1 MYQQVGENENP
12 STLVMRNIF
21 KYIPMVTLGQILGT
35 VVGFPLLC
43 FLINI
48 FYYSNKYNDDAE
60 QYCKEYMNNSY
71 DIEVTMPQDN
81 SKYYLE
87 NQDEDVKTVETF
99 TKKIDGNYFANP
111 SGWYIPFYSVEYKKF
126 LSIMYFVDISQMYW
140 PYGRKV
146 ILTVNRDDMNNP
158 EYGTKENP
166 VPVLKDVGV
175 DESIRDNDQD
185 YNKKYMDS
193 FYRENVIRYLKYKMP
208 KSEFKRR
215 FKNGE

>member
-1 MYQQVGENENP
+1 
-12 STLVMRNIF
+12 MRNIF

-35 VVGFPLLC
+35 VVAFPLLC

-60 QYCKEYMNNSY
+60 QYYKEYMNNSY
-71 DIEVTMPQDN
+71 DIEVTMPEEKSQC
-81 SKYYLE
+81 YLE
-87 NQDEDVKTVETF
+87 NQDENFRATETF
-99 TKKIDGNYFANP
+99 ITKMDNNYFSNP
-111 SGWYIPFYSVEYKKF
+111 DGVYMPFYSGKYKKYF
-126 LSIMYFVDISQMYW
+126 SIMCFLGLQDMWW
-140 PYGRKV
+140 PYGMKV

-166 VPVLKDVGV
+166 VPVLKDIGV

-185 YNKKYMDS
+185 YDKAYMDS

-215 FKNGE
+215 FKNKK

>member
-1 MYQQVGENENP
+1 MK
-12 STLVMRNIF
+12 NIF

-35 VVGFPLLC
+35 VVAFPLLI
-43 FLINI
+43 FLVNL

-60 QYCKEYMNNSY
+60 QYYQDYMNNSY
-71 DIEVTMPQDN
+71 DIEVAMPEEKSQ
-81 SKYYLE
+81 YYLK
-87 NQDEDVKTVETF
+87 NQDENFRATETF
-99 TKKIDGNYFANP
+99 ITRMDNNYFSNP
-111 SGWYIPFYSVEYKKF
+111 DGVYMPFYSVKYNKYF
-126 LSIMYFVDISQMYW
+126 SIMCFLGLEDMWW
-140 PYGRKV
+140 PYGMKV

-175 DESIRDNDQD
+175 DESIRDYDKD
-185 YNKKYMDS
+185 YDKAYMDS

-215 FKNGE
+215 FKNNK

>member
-1 MYQQVGENENP
+1 
-12 STLVMRNIF
+12 MRNIF

-35 VVGFPLLC
+35 IVVFPLLC

-60 QYCKEYMNNSY
+60 QYYKKYMNNSY
-71 DIEVTMPQDN
+71 DIEVAMPEEKSQC
-81 SKYYLE
+81 YLK
-87 NQDEDVKTVETF
+87 NQDEDALTSETF
-99 TKKIDGNYFANP
+99 RTKMDNNYFSNP
-111 SGWYIPFYSVEYKKF
+111 GGTYIPFYSVEYKKYFSIMCF
-126 LSIMYFVDISQMYW
+126 LSSRDMWW
-140 PYGRKV
+140 PYGMKV
-146 ILTVNRDDMNNP
+146 ILTVNRYDMNNP

-175 DESIRDNDQD
+175 DESIRDYDKD
-185 YNKKYMDS
+185 YDKAYMDS

-215 FKNGE
+215 FKNKE

>member
-1 MYQQVGENENP
+1 MK
-12 STLVMRNIF
+12 NIF

-60 QYCKEYMNNSY
+60 QYYKEYMNNSY
-71 DIEVTMPQDN
+71 DIE
-81 SKYYLE
+81 
-87 NQDEDVKTVETF
+87 
-99 TKKIDGNYFANP
+99 
-111 SGWYIPFYSVEYKKF
+111 GWYIPFYSVEYKKF
-126 LSIMYFVDISQMYW
+126 LSIMYFVDISQMYCL
-140 PYGRKV
+140 YGRKV

-175 DESIRDNDQD
+175 DESIRDYDKD
-185 YNKKYMDS
+185 YDKAYMDS
-193 FYRENVIRYLKYKMP
+193 FYRENVIRYLKYKMS
-208 KSEFKRR
+208 KEEFERR
-215 FKNGE
+215 FKKGK